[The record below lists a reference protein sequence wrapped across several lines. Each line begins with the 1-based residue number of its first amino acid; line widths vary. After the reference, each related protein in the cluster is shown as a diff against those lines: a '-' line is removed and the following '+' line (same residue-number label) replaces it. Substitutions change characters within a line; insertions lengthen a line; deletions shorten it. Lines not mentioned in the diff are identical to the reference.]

1 MTVSVERRSLQQS
14 YGSGPCQMPELI
26 VCFAIEWRHRACS
39 MHSLQSHFAKGG
51 VQFFD
56 LAASDAEA
64 VTEADA

>member
-1 MTVSVERRSLQQS
+1 
-14 YGSGPCQMPELI
+14 MPELI

-39 MHSLQSHFAKGG
+39 MHILQSHFAKGG